1 VRRSGADAVVAFDMD
16 GVFLSRSSAPRIA
29 AIKGV
34 LADERRFERGSAR
47 VALGV
52 QSWFERVHV
61 RRADRVITTSRYA
74 ADSIA
79 AFYGP
84 PRESIRILPEPL
96 DLPRWRTAL
105 SRTSPPPADPP
116 VILSVA
122 HLYRRKDIATL
133 LEAAARMKTPARL
146 RIVGDGPERG
156 RLARLCRRRGLD
168 SRVTFRGH
176 VPFAE
181 LAAEYRSAGIFCLPS
196 RQEGFGIVLLEA
208 MAAGLAV
215 VAARAGAVPELVM
228 DGKTGVLVPPGDPET
243 LAEALDGRVSQYSSL
258 PATLPEVRP

>member
-1 VRRSGADAVVAFDMD
+1 
-16 GVFLSRSSAPRIA
+16 
-29 AIKGV
+29 
-34 LADERRFERGSAR
+34 
-47 VALGV
+47 
-52 QSWFERVHV
+52 
-61 RRADRVITTSRYA
+61 
-74 ADSIA
+74 
-79 AFYGP
+79 
-84 PRESIRILPEPL
+84 
-96 DLPRWRTAL
+96 
-105 SRTSPPPADPP
+105 

-215 VAARAGAVPELVM
+215 VAARAGAVPEIVM

-243 LAEALDGRVSQYSSL
+243 LAEALDGLLRDAALRKRLGEAGERRAASYDAPLVARL
-258 PATLPEVRP
+258 FLDAIGLTPVPAAQSGTTWP